1 MRGEVAEGA
10 NRMDRSA
17 DDVAAR
23 LERVEAL
30 YWSDKDRAVEAAQEW
45 LAQLGPEDLGVTS
58 RRLGLVLSSVR
69 LRRGEIGRSAAE
81 AQQTLLW
88 AVQNDERA
96 LQSRCHWLLGSVFE
110 TVGDRA
116 KGLEHAV
123 AANDLLD
130 ESDVPL
136 TRAAARL
143 CLADVLGSVGS
154 YEESERRYAEAMQ
167 LVSDD
172 ATNIR
177 YMILNNLA
185 FTQFLAKHLDDAL
198 ATVDRLIRVSALNDH
213 ALGLYATDTI
223 GRIYLAVGRV
233 AEAAAMLEPAM
244 GVATTDPNPDSVA
257 MCLVTLAEV
266 YRAQRRPDLAQ
277 GVIDRCRPLCERF
290 ELARWSAEL
299 SREQAETFAMTSDF
313 RGAFEEYRSYHAQ
326 FEALSARA
334 AEARGRVLEAMFQTT
349 EARRDSARYRALAER
364 DPLTGLYNRR
374 HVDEQLS
381 LALVGLRDGGSP
393 LAAAMIDLD
402 HFKRINDR
410 LSHDVGDEVL
420 RSVARLL
427 EQFVAAV
434 PGGVAARM
442 GGEEFLVVLPGIDD
456 ADAAERFEDLR
467 RSIADHDWSPI
478 TSGLPVTASIGVAV
492 APTAGSTRSAL
503 VGTADARLYLAK
515 DRGRDRVVT
524 SGQARC

>member
-1 MRGEVAEGA
+1 
-10 NRMDRSA
+10 MDSPTDA
-17 DDVAAR
+17 VVSAR
-23 LERVEAL
+23 LDRVEAL
-30 YWSDKDRAVEAAQEW
+30 YWSDKNLAVEAAQEW
-45 LAQLGPEDLGVTS
+45 LADLSPDDLGATS

-69 LRRGEIGRSAAE
+69 LRRGEVGRSAAE
-81 AQQTLLW
+81 AQQTLRW
-88 AVQNDERA
+88 AVQNDQLA
-96 LQSRCHWLLGSVFE
+96 LQSRCHRLLGSVFE
-110 TVGDRA
+110 MVGDRA
-116 KGLEHAV
+116 KALEHAV

-130 ESDVPL
+130 EADVPL
-136 TRAAARL
+136 MRAAARL
-143 CLADVLGSVGS
+143 CLADALGSVGS
-154 YEESERRYAEAMQ
+154 YEESERRYAEARQ
-167 LVSDD
+167 LVSDDD

-185 FTQFLAKHLDDAL
+185 FTQFLANHLDESL
-198 ATVDRLIRVSALNDH
+198 VTVDRLIRVSRRNDRP
-213 ALGLYATDTI
+213 LGLYAADTI
-223 GRIYLAVGRV
+223 GRIYLAVGRS
-233 AEAAAMLEPAM
+233 AEAVAMLEPAM
-244 GVATTDPNPDSVA
+244 RAADSSPNPDAVA

-266 YRAQRRPDLAQ
+266 YRTQDRPDLAQ
-277 GVIDRCRPLCERF
+277 AAIDRCRPLCEAF
-290 ELARWSAEL
+290 GLSRWSAEL
-299 SREQAETFAMTSDF
+299 SREQAETFAATGDY
-313 RGAFEEYRSYHAQ
+313 RGAFEAYRSYHSQ
-326 FEALSARA
+326 FEALNARA
-334 AEARGRVLEAMFQTT
+334 AEARGRVLETMFQAT

-374 HVDEQLS
+374 YVDEQLS
-381 LALVGLRDGGSP
+381 LALLSMRDGGSP

-420 RSVARLL
+420 RAIGRIL

-456 ADAAERFEDLR
+456 AEAPERFDDLR
-467 RSIADHDWSPI
+467 RSIADHDWRSI
-478 TSGLPVTASIGVAV
+478 TSGIPVTASIGVAV